1 MLIDEK
7 ECTCQKNNMDKI
19 KPIGKIVHN
28 KSLKKIYTRKKTILI
43 RLSNHLVWNLMFF
56 NY

>member
-28 KSLKKIYTRKKTILI
+28 KSLKKNIYQKK
-43 RLSNHLVWNLMFF
+43 
-56 NY
+56 NYSH

>member
-43 RLSNHLVWNLMFF
+43 RLSNHLVWNVMFF